1 MVCGGITR
9 KATDI
14 MRKSGG
20 PSPVVF
26 LRSMNKLNELRQ
38 SLDQEYPKI
47 VAQVVKKIGRK
58 IYQTT
63 YDEFLTL
70 FPDGVIV
77 RVGED
82 GHIAQTIRADLFYMG
97 VVAAAV
103 VRGHDVP
110 GHVIDSLPQTRE
122 GMAIRH
128 IYSDLQND
136 NKNLSTYIGEI
147 QKIQN
152 IMRRHGAPSQ
162 VFSEQVDQANQS
174 VERLITLVRY
184 YLYHRSPD
192 VKKKVN
198 QFGVEVQE
206 LTFAEFNKLCP
217 DGKVYRTDSAGQ
229 VEAMSDA
236 EWVYLSE
243 VAAAALSGKK
253 IPERVIASLPNSPES
268 AALKQLYGQAE

>member
-1 MVCGGITR
+1 
-9 KATDI
+9 
-14 MRKSGG
+14 
-20 PSPVVF
+20 
-26 LRSMNKLNELRQ
+26 MNKLNELRQ

-206 LTFAEFNKLCP
+206 LTFAEFNKLFP